1 MGKLR
6 HIVTLSVSLF
16 LSFSNSL
23 IAQSVTGEVSLVD
36 RLGDGVLSYE
46 TGDSVYVLIEDA
58 DRNVSTSASDTLT
71 VRLRSD
77 KETTEEALVLTET
90 GVNTGVF
97 SGYMLFDETGS
108 VSADGKLQV
117 DRGDK
122 LVARYRDPSDDFG
135 NVTNE
140 TATSFYGLTVVN
152 GGSLL
157 GNTTWSTS
165 GSPYLLTG
173 DITVPNTVTLTIES
187 GVEVRFTP
195 LTDDLS
201 SGEDVNRIELI
212 IEGVLRVK
220 GAQSDTVTFMSNGQV
235 PASGDWY
242 GIVSTGSTGKVLM
255 DYASINH
262 YTNGIRIKSGASDY
276 MDYNNDDT
284 VSVVHTKFYGGGS
297 AVYSSGESSF
307 RPVIFR
313 NNKLYECGVV
323 DR

>member
-1 MGKLR
+1 M
-6 HIVTLSVSLF
+6 
-16 LSFSNSL
+16 
-23 IAQSVTGEVSLVD
+23 D
-36 RLGDGVLSYE
+36 RLGDEVLSYE
-46 TGDSVYVLIEDA
+46 TGDSVYVLVTDA
-58 DRNVSTSASDTLT
+58 DRNVSSSASDTLT

-90 GVNTGVF
+90 GVNTGIF
-97 SGYMLFDETGS
+97 SAYMLFDETGS

-135 NVTNE
+135 NVANE

-157 GNTTWSTS
+157 GNTTWNTA

-201 SGEDVNRIELI
+201 SGEDE
-212 IEGVLRVK
+212 
-220 GAQSDTVTFMSNGQV
+220 
-235 PASGDWY
+235 PY
-242 GIVSTGSTGKVLM
+242 
-255 DYASINH
+255 
-262 YTNGIRIKSGASDY
+262 
-276 MDYNNDDT
+276 
-284 VSVVHTKFYGGGS
+284 
-297 AVYSSGESSF
+297 
-307 RPVIFR
+307 
-313 NNKLYECGVV
+313 
-323 DR
+323 

>member
-1 MGKLR
+1 
-6 HIVTLSVSLF
+6 
-16 LSFSNSL
+16 
-23 IAQSVTGEVSLVD
+23 
-36 RLGDGVLSYE
+36 
-46 TGDSVYVLIEDA
+46 
-58 DRNVSTSASDTLT
+58 
-71 VRLRSD
+71 
-77 KETTEEALVLTET
+77 
-90 GVNTGVF
+90 
-97 SGYMLFDETGS
+97 MLFDETGS

-140 TATSFYGLTVVN
+140 TSTSFYGLTVIN

-212 IEGVLRVK
+212 IEGILRVK

-242 GIVSTGSTGKVLM
+242 GIVSKGSTGKVLM

-262 YTNGIRIKSGASDY
+262 YTNGVRIKEGHTEY
-276 MDYNNDDT
+276 YNNSDT
-284 VSVVHTKFYGGGS
+284 VSVSHTKFYGGGS
-297 AVYSSGESSF
+297 ALSVIHVRSY
-307 RPVIFR
+307 RPIIFKYNR
-313 NNKLYECGVV
+313 LVNCGVDDALIAYKEYTNQCCRV
-323 DR
+323 AVNISDV